1 MKKKISILGSTG
13 SIGRQALEVVDRMPD
28 NFEIYALAAAHNIEL
43 ISEQIRKY
51 NPEVVSMDDKD
62 AALALEKEFPGLTVL
77 CGNDGLV
84 EIAQNAINDIV
95 LVSVTGLNGLFPT
108 LAAINSNVDVALA
121 NKETLV
127 AAGDIV
133 NERLKKSKAKLL
145 PVDSEHSAIHQCI
158 KDISMVRK
166 LLITASGGPFRD
178 KSLEDMKNASV
189 EQTLNHPKWHM
200 GNKITVDSATLMN
213 KGLEVIEAHH
223 LFGVDYD
230 DIEVV
235 IHPQSVIHSAV
246 EYNDGSVIAQM
257 GIPSMHIPIQ
267 YALTYPERSEGIKTD
282 SFDFT
287 QIGQLTFEKPDFKKF
302 RCLELAYHSGKE
314 GGTNPVVLNAANEV
328 AVYAYLEKKIPLY
341 RIWEIVEDAL
351 SKHKTLRNPSLA
363 DIIEVDK
370 NTRDYVKSLIKQ
382 DKRFEPANM

>member
-62 AALALEKEFPGLTVL
+62 AALALEKEFHGLTVL

-178 KSLEDMKNASV
+178 KSLEYMKNASV

-200 GNKITVDSATLMN
+200 GSKITVDSATLMN

-282 SFDFT
+282 SFDFYK
-287 QIGQLTFEKPDFKKF
+287 IGQLTFEKPDFKKF

>member
-62 AALALEKEFPGLTVL
+62 AALALEKEFHGLTVL

-158 KDISMVRK
+158 KDINQVRK

-178 KSLEDMKNASV
+178 KPLEYMKNASV

-200 GNKITVDSATLMN
+200 GSKITVDSATLMN

-235 IHPQSVIHSAV
+235 IHPQSIIHSAV

-328 AVYAYLEKKIPLY
+328 AVYAYLENKIPLY
-341 RIWEIVEDAL
+341 RIWEIVEEAL

-363 DIIEVDK
+363 DIIDVDK

-382 DKRFEPANM
+382 DKRFEPANI

>member
-282 SFDFT
+282 SFDFYK
-287 QIGQLTFEKPDFKKF
+287 IGQLTFEKPDFKKF

>member
-13 SIGRQALEVVDRMPD
+13 SIGRQALEVVDKMPD

-282 SFDFT
+282 SFDFYK
-287 QIGQLTFEKPDFKKF
+287 IGQLTFEKPDFKKF

>member
-200 GNKITVDSATLMN
+200 GSKITVDSATLMN

-282 SFDFT
+282 SFDFYK
-287 QIGQLTFEKPDFKKF
+287 IGQLTFEKPDFKKF

-382 DKRFEPANM
+382 DKRFEPANI

>member
-13 SIGRQALEVVDRMPD
+13 SIGRQALEVVDKMPD

-200 GNKITVDSATLMN
+200 GSKITVDSATLMN

-235 IHPQSVIHSAV
+235 IHPQSIIHSAV

-328 AVYAYLEKKIPLY
+328 AVYAYLENKIPLY

-382 DKRFEPANM
+382 DKRFEPANI

>member
-28 NFEIYALAAAHNIEL
+28 NFEIYALAAALNIEL

-178 KSLEDMKNASV
+178 KSIEDMKNASV

-282 SFDFT
+282 SFDFYK
-287 QIGQLTFEKPDFKKF
+287 IGQLTFEKPDFKKF

-382 DKRFEPANM
+382 DKRFEPANI

>member
-62 AALALEKEFPGLTVL
+62 AALALEKEFPELKVL

-158 KDISMVRK
+158 KDINQVRK

-178 KSLEDMKNASV
+178 KPLEYMKNASV

>member
-13 SIGRQALEVVDRMPD
+13 SIGRQALEVVDKMPD

-178 KSLEDMKNASV
+178 KSLEYMKNASV

-200 GNKITVDSATLMN
+200 GSKITVDSATLMN

-235 IHPQSVIHSAV
+235 IHPQSIIHSAV

-328 AVYAYLEKKIPLY
+328 AVYAYLENKIPLY
-341 RIWEIVEDAL
+341 RIWEIVEEAL

-370 NTRDYVKSLIKQ
+370 HTRDYVKSLIKQ
-382 DKRFEPANM
+382 DKRFEPANI

>member
-13 SIGRQALEVVDRMPD
+13 SIGRQALEVVDKMPD

-158 KDISMVRK
+158 KDINQVRK

-178 KSLEDMKNASV
+178 KPLEYMKNASV

-200 GNKITVDSATLMN
+200 GSKITVDSATLMN

-282 SFDFT
+282 SFDFYK
-287 QIGQLTFEKPDFKKF
+287 IGQLTFEKPDFKKF

-382 DKRFEPANM
+382 DKRFEPANI

>member
-382 DKRFEPANM
+382 DKRFEPANI

>member
-13 SIGRQALEVVDRMPD
+13 SIGRQALEVVDKMPD

-62 AALALEKEFPGLTVL
+62 AALALEKEFHELTVL

-158 KDISMVRK
+158 KDINQVRK

-178 KSLEDMKNASV
+178 KPLEYMKNASV

-200 GNKITVDSATLMN
+200 GSKITVDSATLMN

-235 IHPQSVIHSAV
+235 IHPQSIIHSAV

-328 AVYAYLEKKIPLY
+328 AVYAYLENKIPLY
-341 RIWEIVEDAL
+341 RIWEIVEEAL

-370 NTRDYVKSLIKQ
+370 HTRDYVKSLIKQ
-382 DKRFEPANM
+382 DKRFEPANI

>member
-62 AALALEKEFPGLTVL
+62 AALALEKEFHGLTVL

-158 KDISMVRK
+158 KDINQVRK

-178 KSLEDMKNASV
+178 KPLEYMKNASV

-200 GNKITVDSATLMN
+200 GSKITVDSATLMN

-235 IHPQSVIHSAV
+235 IHPQSIIHSAV

>member
-13 SIGRQALEVVDRMPD
+13 SIGKQALEVVDKMPEK
-28 NFEIYALAAAHNIEL
+28 FEIYALAAAHNIEL
-43 ISEQIRKY
+43 IGEQIKKY

-62 AALALEKEFPGLTVL
+62 AALELEKEFPKLRVL

-108 LAAINSNVDVALA
+108 LAAINSNVDIALA

-158 KDISMVRK
+158 KDIDMVRK

-178 KSLEDMKNASV
+178 KTLEYMRNASV
-189 EQTLNHPKWHM
+189 DQTLNHPKWHM
-200 GNKITVDSATLMN
+200 GSKITVDSATLMN

-230 DIEVV
+230 NIEVV
-235 IHPQSVIHSAV
+235 IHPQSIIHSAV
-246 EYNDGSVIAQM
+246 EYSDGSVIAQM

-267 YALTYPERSEGIKTD
+267 YALTYPERVEGIKTD

-287 QIGQLTFEKPDFKKF
+287 QIGQLTFEKPDFSKF
-302 RCLELAYHSGKE
+302 RCLDLAYHSGKE

-328 AVYAYLEKKIPLY
+328 AVYAYLKKKIPLY
-341 RIWEIVEDAL
+341 RIWEVVEDAL

-370 NTRDYVKSLIKQ
+370 NTRDYVKSLIK
-382 DKRFEPANM
+382 

>member
-62 AALALEKEFPGLTVL
+62 AALALEKEFHGLTVL

-282 SFDFT
+282 SFDFYK
-287 QIGQLTFEKPDFKKF
+287 IGQLTFEKPDFKKF

-382 DKRFEPANM
+382 DKRFEPANI

>member
-200 GNKITVDSATLMN
+200 GSKITVDSATLMN

-328 AVYAYLEKKIPLY
+328 AVYAYLENKIPLY
-341 RIWEIVEDAL
+341 RIWEIVEEAL

-370 NTRDYVKSLIKQ
+370 HTRDYVKSLIKQ
-382 DKRFEPANM
+382 DKRFEPANI

>member
-13 SIGRQALEVVDRMPD
+13 SIGRQALEVVDKMPD

-200 GNKITVDSATLMN
+200 GSKITVDSATLMN

-235 IHPQSVIHSAV
+235 IHPQSIIHSAV

-282 SFDFT
+282 SFDFYK
-287 QIGQLTFEKPDFKKF
+287 IGQLTFEKPDFKKF

-328 AVYAYLEKKIPLY
+328 AVYAYLENKIPLY
-341 RIWEIVEDAL
+341 RIWEIVEEAL

-370 NTRDYVKSLIKQ
+370 HTRDYVKSLIKQ
-382 DKRFEPANM
+382 DKRFEPANI

>member
-13 SIGRQALEVVDRMPD
+13 SIGRQALEVVDKMPD
-28 NFEIYALAAAHNIEL
+28 NFEIYALAAAHNVVL

-62 AALALEKEFPGLTVL
+62 AALALEKEFPELKVL

-158 KDISMVRK
+158 KDINQVRK

-178 KSLEDMKNASV
+178 KPLEYMKNASV

-200 GNKITVDSATLMN
+200 GSKITVDSATLMN

-235 IHPQSVIHSAV
+235 IHPQSIIHSAV

-328 AVYAYLEKKIPLY
+328 AVYAYLENKIPLY
-341 RIWEIVEDAL
+341 RIWEIVEEAL

-370 NTRDYVKSLIKQ
+370 HTRDYVKSLIKQ
-382 DKRFEPANM
+382 DKRFEPANI

>member
-13 SIGRQALEVVDRMPD
+13 SIGKQALEVVDKMPEK
-28 NFEIYALAAAHNIEL
+28 FEIYALAAAHNVEL

-62 AALALEKEFPGLTVL
+62 AAFALKKEFPNLRVL
-77 CGNDGLV
+77 CGSDGLV

-158 KDISMVRK
+158 KDINMVRK
-166 LLITASGGPFRD
+166 LFITASGGQFRN
-178 KSLEDMKNASV
+178 KTFEYMRNASA

-200 GNKITVDSATLMN
+200 GSKITVDSATLMN

-230 DIEVV
+230 NIEVV
-235 IHPQSVIHSAV
+235 IHPQSIIHSAV
-246 EYNDGSVIAQM
+246 EYSDGSVIAQM

-267 YALTYPERSEGIKTD
+267 YALTYPKRVEGIKTD
-282 SFDFT
+282 SFDFI
-287 QIGQLTFEKPDFKKF
+287 QIGQLTFEKPDFSKF
-302 RCLELAYHSGKE
+302 RCLDLAYNSGKE

-328 AVYAYLEKKIPLY
+328 AVYAYLSKKIPLY
-341 RIWEIVEDAL
+341 RIWEIVEEVL
-351 SKHKTLRNPSLA
+351 SKHKTLKKPSLA

-370 NTRDYVKSLIKQ
+370 NTRDYVKSLI
-382 DKRFEPANM
+382 R

>member
-28 NFEIYALAAAHNIEL
+28 NFEIYALAAALNIEL

-178 KSLEDMKNASV
+178 KPLEYMKNASV

-200 GNKITVDSATLMN
+200 GSKITVDSATLMN

-282 SFDFT
+282 SFDFYK
-287 QIGQLTFEKPDFKKF
+287 IGQLTFEKPDFKKF

-382 DKRFEPANM
+382 DKRFEPANI

>member
-235 IHPQSVIHSAV
+235 IHPQSVIHSAG

-282 SFDFT
+282 SFDFYK
-287 QIGQLTFEKPDFKKF
+287 IGQLTFEKPDFKKF

-328 AVYAYLEKKIPLY
+328 AVYAYLEQKIPLY

>member
-13 SIGRQALEVVDRMPD
+13 SIGRQALEVVDKMPD

-158 KDISMVRK
+158 KDINQVRK

-178 KSLEDMKNASV
+178 KSLEYMKNASV

-200 GNKITVDSATLMN
+200 GSKITVDSATLMN

-282 SFDFT
+282 SFDFYK
-287 QIGQLTFEKPDFKKF
+287 IGQLTFEKPDFKKF

>member
-62 AALALEKEFPGLTVL
+62 AALALEKEFHGLTVL

-178 KSLEDMKNASV
+178 KSIEDMKNASV

-282 SFDFT
+282 SFDFYK
-287 QIGQLTFEKPDFKKF
+287 IGQLTFEKPDFKKF

-382 DKRFEPANM
+382 DKRFEPANI